1 MENRRIR
8 MTRKL
13 IRGALIELLQE
24 KTIDK
29 ISVKEICARAD
40 VNRSTFYD
48 HYEDI
53 YALLGDMEA
62 EFISQIPQ
70 EYASASIR
78 AQLLGFVRYVRDH
91 QQLYAAIRKYSDMV
105 RKRLIPLI
113 LQNYISEMQ
122 PEGSEA
128 ARDGALRRLCGQ
140 RQRLSARRLDSPGL
154 RPEPRRHDRSADALR
169 LRRVQQPEL
178 NGFCGRARETRSSAR
193 RAIQKQGAPCGK
205 LFPRMARQ
213 LCAIARS
220 DRSRALSNRPSRRA
234 DYPRRRYAISSGSL
248 PSAPQAQT
256 SSMRP
261 SPTTP

>member
-122 PEGSEA
+122 PEGAKPRATELCVVYVVNGSA
-128 ARDGALRRLCGQ
+128 CLLDDWIRRGCDLSLDDMTDLLMRFAYGAFN
-140 RQRLSARRLDSPGL
+140 S
-154 RPEPRRHDRSADALR
+154 
-169 LRRVQQPEL
+169 L
-178 NGFCGRARETRSSAR
+178 N
-193 RAIQKQGAPCGK
+193 
-205 LFPRMARQ
+205 
-213 LCAIARS
+213 
-220 DRSRALSNRPSRRA
+220 
-234 DYPRRRYAISSGSL
+234 
-248 PSAPQAQT
+248 
-256 SSMRP
+256 
-261 SPTTP
+261 